1 MIVILQLDHNI
12 RIHFI
17 VHLINAD
24 LIPFC
29 YIRVLISEDS
39 FERLH
44 DVYHCEILH
53 DRQSAY
59 SVSFFSCV
67 HVWSNEAPLVCG

>member
-53 DRQSAY
+53 DRHSARCLI
-59 SVSFFSCV
+59 SFCYICV
-67 HVWSNEAPLVCG
+67 LCSEEV